1 MHPICSPDDEPARCV
16 SDVLNGLYV
25 RPARV
30 SPLPNPAAQWW
41 HAVQYGGR
49 LFSQQDR
56 GGDRRVLVGLHY
68 WQDAD
73 SGLLFL
79 VPKLSRTIKD
89 VSEEQQVAFQQ
100 RKEQPAGVQVGEAVA
115 KPQGMQ
121 THCVLSVR
129 W

>member
-1 MHPICSPDDEPARCV
+1 MISVEHELVLEVVAPPVRSLNDEPARCV

-30 SPLPNPAAQWW
+30 SPVPDPAAQWRV
-41 HAVQYGGR
+41 HLQYGGR

-56 GGDRRVLVGLHY
+56 GGDRRVLEGLHY

-73 SGLLFL
+73 SVQFFL
-79 VPKLSRTIKD
+79 VPVLSRTIKD

-100 RKEQPAGVQVGEAVA
+100 RKE
-115 KPQGMQ
+115 
-121 THCVLSVR
+121 
-129 W
+129 